1 MPWRLSMRSREQA
14 RMFLSRAKA
23 FKEKAVQEH
32 DRKQKEVLLTLAQ
45 QYRRLAKEAIKR
57 PDD

>member
-1 MPWRLSMRSREQA
+1 MRSREQA